1 MVETQNFASLQQS
14 TIKQSTIKHIS
25 MDIFERISKD
35 SGGPIGQY
43 RERADGYFAFPRL
56 EGELGPRMIFDGREV
71 LCWSLNNYLGLAN
84 HPEIRRV
91 DAEAAAK
98 YGFAA
103 PMGARMMT
111 GHTRMHEHFEH
122 ELADFEK
129 KEAAYLFNFGYQGIV
144 STIDTLTNPH
154 DVIVYD
160 NEAHACLLD
169 GIRLHIGNKY
179 KYRHNNMEDLEKKL
193 KVATEVVA
201 KTGGGILVITE
212 GVYGMTGALGN
223 LAGIVAL
230 KKKYNFRIL
239 IDDAHGFGVMGPTGR
254 GTSEHFG
261 VMDDIDIYIGAYA
274 KAMAIIGGFV
284 AGPKYVIDYLRY
296 NMRSQMYAKS
306 LPLAIVEGCEKRLE
320 IIRSAEGDA
329 LRAQLWMVTRSLQKG
344 FRDLGFDIGPAEAC
358 VTPVHVQGDIVQ
370 ATNIAMDLRE
380 NYRIFCSIITYPV
393 IPKGMIIFRIIPTAA
408 HTMDDV
414 NYTLNA
420 FAEVR
425 QKLDKGY
432 YDGTEMANVR
442 IK

>member
-1 MVETQNFASLQQS
+1 
-14 TIKQSTIKHIS
+14 

-56 EGELGPRMIFDGREV
+56 EGELGPRMVFNGREV

-98 YGFAA
+98 YGLAA

-111 GHTRMHEHFEH
+111 GHTRMHEHFEK

-179 KYRHNNMEDLEKKL
+179 KYRHNDMADLEKKL

-212 GVYGMTGALGN
+212 GVYGMTGALGD

-230 KKKYNFRIL
+230 KKKYSFRIL

-284 AGPKYVIDYLRY
+284 AGPKYVIEYLRY

-329 LRAQLWMVTRSLQKG
+329 LRKQLWTVTRALQKG

-358 VTPVHVQGDIVQ
+358 VTPVHVQGDVVQ

-380 NYRIFCSIITYPV
+380 NYRIFCSVITYPV

-408 HTMDDV
+408 HSMDDV

-420 FAEVR
+420 FKEVKE
-425 QKLDKGY
+425 KLDKGF
-432 YDGTEMANVR
+432 YDGTEVPNMR
-442 IK
+442 IE

>member
-1 MVETQNFASLQQS
+1 
-14 TIKQSTIKHIS
+14 
-25 MDIFERISKD
+25 
-35 SGGPIGQY
+35 
-43 RERADGYFAFPRL
+43 
-56 EGELGPRMIFDGREV
+56 
-71 LCWSLNNYLGLAN
+71 
-84 HPEIRRV
+84 
-91 DAEAAAK
+91 
-98 YGFAA
+98 
-103 PMGARMMT
+103 
-111 GHTRMHEHFEH
+111 
-122 ELADFEK
+122 
-129 KEAAYLFNFGYQGIV
+129 
-144 STIDTLTNPH
+144 
-154 DVIVYD
+154 VIVYD

-169 GIRLHIGNKY
+169 GIRLHLGNKY
-179 KYRHNNMEDLEKKL
+179 KYRHNDMASLEQKL
-193 KVATEVVA
+193 QVATDVV
-201 KTGGGILVITE
+201 KETGGGILVITE
-212 GVYGMTGALGN
+212 GVYGMTGALGD

-230 KKKYNFRIL
+230 KKKYSFRIL
-239 IDDAHGFGVMGPTGR
+239 IDDAHGFGVMGPNGR

-284 AGPKYVIDYLRY
+284 AGPKYVIEYLRY

-329 LRAQLWMVTRSLQKG
+329 LRAQLWKVTRALQKG

-358 VTPVHVQGDIVQ
+358 VTPVHVQGDVVQ

-380 NYRIFCSIITYPV
+380 NYRIFCSVITYPV

-432 YDGTEMANVR
+432 YDGTEVPNMR
-442 IK
+442 IE